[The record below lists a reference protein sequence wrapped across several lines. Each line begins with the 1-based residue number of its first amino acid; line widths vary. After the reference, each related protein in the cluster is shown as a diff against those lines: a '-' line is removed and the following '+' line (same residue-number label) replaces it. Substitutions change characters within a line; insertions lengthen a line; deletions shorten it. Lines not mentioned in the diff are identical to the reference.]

1 MSLRTPCHTS
11 CHTVCLS
18 HTTLPHPSMPC
29 PAPSCPA
36 LPCPAFHLISLRC
49 HCMAVRLCRPA
60 CVCHCGQRHPAA
72 AGHHLLGHN
81 QAGGGGAGGDRWVG
95 GRDGGGGVA
104 RVGTSGTVQIG
115 GRVHGRVP
123 LGGPQATWLKLE
135 PPSVVREECFQD
147 AGCFK
152 AP

>member
-1 MSLRTPCHTS
+1 MSAIAGNAIQ
-11 CHTVCLS
+11 
-18 HTTLPHPSMPC
+18 LPLAIIFSGITK
-29 PAPSCPA
+29 
-36 LPCPAFHLISLRC
+36 L
-49 HCMAVRLCRPA
+49 V
-60 CVCHCGQRHPAA
+60 
-72 AGHHLLGHN
+72 
-81 QAGGGGAGGDRWVG
+81 VG
-95 GRDGGGGVA
+95 ELVETGGGVGGM
-104 RVGTSGTVQIG
+104 VGTSGTVQIG